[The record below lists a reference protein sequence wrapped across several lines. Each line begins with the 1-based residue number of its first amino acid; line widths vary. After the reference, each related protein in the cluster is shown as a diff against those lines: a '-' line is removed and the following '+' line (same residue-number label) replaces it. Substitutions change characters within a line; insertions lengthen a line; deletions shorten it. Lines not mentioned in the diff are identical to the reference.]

1 VPKPKPDGYPA
12 NPTTVGG
19 HIRKVR
25 MDKGLFQREV
35 AAIIGVTE
43 DTITFWENGR
53 AEPQIHFA
61 PKIVNFLGYSPY
73 PADLTTL
80 GGRIKHYRLIKGLS
94 QGKFGEML
102 GVDGSTVCSWE
113 LGQFIPNSNVI
124 NTIQEHLE
132 SASRLIESTIL

>member
-1 VPKPKPDGYPA
+1 VPKPKPEGYPA
-12 NPTTVGG
+12 NPETIGE

-43 DTITFWENGR
+43 DTVTYWENGR
-53 AEPQIHFA
+53 AEPQVQFA
-61 PKIVNFLGYSPY
+61 PKIISFLGYSPY

-80 GGRIKHYRLIKGLS
+80 GGRIKRYRLIKGLS
-94 QGKFGEML
+94 QVKFGEML

-113 LGQFIPNSNVI
+113 LGEFIPNPNVT
-124 NTIQEHLE
+124 NKIQKHLDDAL
-132 SASRLIESTIL
+132 SS